1 MEVLE
6 LAEDTEL
13 KGHTNHRQVKELRAR
28 TRLSEKG
35 RLVIPAA
42 MREALGMGV
51 GDVIDL
57 RVVDGEV
64 RIATM
69 RSRIRRAQERV
80 RHLVPP
86 GTLVS
91 DELSAERREAA
102 KHE

>member
-1 MEVLE
+1 M
-6 LAEDTEL
+6 
-13 KGHTNHRQVKELRAR
+13 G
-28 TRLSEKG
+28 EKG
-35 RLVIPAA
+35 RVVIPAPLRKA
-42 MREALGMGV
+42 MGLAD
-51 GDVIDL
+51 GDVLDM
-57 RVVDGEV
+57 RVVDGEL

-69 RSRIRRAQERV
+69 RERLRRAQERV

>member
-6 LAEDTEL
+6 CQETETVWVCPKFEED
-13 KGHTNHRQVKELRAR
+13 HRVRIRIGA
-28 TRLSEKG
+28 KG

-42 MREALGMGV
+42 MREAMGMAD

-57 RVVDGEV
+57 RVVDGEL

-69 RSRIRRAQERV
+69 RERLRQAQESV
-80 RHLVPP
+80 RKYVPA
-86 GTLVS
+86 GISLA

>member
-1 MEVLE
+1 MRIG
-6 LAEDTEL
+6 A
-13 KGHTNHRQVKELRAR
+13 
-28 TRLSEKG
+28 KG

-42 MREALGMGV
+42 MREALGMV
-51 GDVIDL
+51 DGDVIDL

-69 RSRIRRAQERV
+69 RERLRRAQESV
-80 RHLVPP
+80 RKYVPA
-86 GTLVS
+86 GISLA

>member
-1 MEVLE
+1 MEL
-6 LAEDTEL
+6 
-13 KGHTNHRQVKELRAR
+13 QAR
-28 TRLSEKG
+28 IRLSEKG
-35 RLVIPAA
+35 RLVIPVA

-57 RVVDGEV
+57 RVENHELRVST
-64 RIATM
+64 I
-69 RSRIRRAQERV
+69 RSRVLRAQERARKYV
-80 RHLVPP
+80 KP